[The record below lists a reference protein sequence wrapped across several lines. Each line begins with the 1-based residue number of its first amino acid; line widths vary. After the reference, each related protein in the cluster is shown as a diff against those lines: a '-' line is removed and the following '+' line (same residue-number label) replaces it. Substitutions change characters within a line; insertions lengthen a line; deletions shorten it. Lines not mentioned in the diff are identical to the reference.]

1 MDDVLSHSNSLR
13 KPRFPNFLSGESPAQ
28 TALALILL
36 AATAPAGAIEGE
48 PEFGGLPVDD
58 LTSSVED
65 TTDTEFT
72 GNMMQ
77 RLAKN
82 WPPDLVVAP
91 IPGRSPQ
98 LGWKLALAGGYFLE
112 TNKEETARDV
122 PPSIVGGYAMA
133 AENGSYV
140 FGGGAKFN
148 LLDDK
153 LRVTTGL
160 GYADIRYRFYGIGNN
175 AEASGLDLDI
185 LQDGHM
191 FFAEGSWRLW
201 RSLFVGVGYTSGQ
214 LDTRARLGDQI
225 LPGQFNPTLSLD
237 IGAFTIPIKVD
248 SRDDE
253 QFPREGWL
261 VSGRGVFYRES
272 VGSDFETETF
282 KLAVNHYMPVRET
295 DVLASRFVIRTTSDN
310 APFFILSTFGGA
322 KDLRGYPS
330 GRYRDRMMYAMQT
343 EYRWHVTDR
352 WVLTGFAGV
361 GEVAERFSDFGEN
374 FLPAA
379 GVGARFVLS
388 QKHHVSLSADIA
400 VGNDGTEFYFGV
412 GEAF

>member
-13 KPRFPNFLSGESPAQ
+13 KRRFPNFLSGESPAR

-58 LTSSVED
+58 LTSSVD
-65 TTDTEFT
+65 NTTDTEFT

-98 LGWKLALAGGYFLE
+98 LGWKLALAGGDFLE

-185 LQDGHM
+185 LQDGPM

-201 RSLFVGVGYTSGQ
+201 RSLFVGAGYTSGQ
-214 LDTRARLGDQI
+214 FD
-225 LPGQFNPTLSLD
+225 PTLSLD

-261 VSGRGVFYRES
+261 LSGGGIFYREI
-272 VGSDFETETF
+272 D
-282 KLAVNHYMPVRET
+282 
-295 DVLASRFVIRTTSDN
+295 
-310 APFFILSTFGGA
+310 GA
-322 KDLRGYPS
+322 
-330 GRYRDRMMYAMQT
+330 
-343 EYRWHVTDR
+343 
-352 WVLTGFAGV
+352 
-361 GEVAERFSDFGEN
+361 
-374 FLPAA
+374 
-379 GVGARFVLS
+379 
-388 QKHHVSLSADIA
+388 
-400 VGNDGTEFYFGV
+400 
-412 GEAF
+412 